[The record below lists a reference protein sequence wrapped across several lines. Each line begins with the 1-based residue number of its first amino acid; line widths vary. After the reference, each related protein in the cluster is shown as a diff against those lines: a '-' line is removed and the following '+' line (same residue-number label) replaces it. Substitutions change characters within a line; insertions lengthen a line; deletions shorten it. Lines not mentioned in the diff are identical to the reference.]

1 MRLKIINDSH
11 CHQGENQQIAHR
23 SVIRQQR
30 CQNHADNGQS
40 QPSPEMMNL
49 KLTSQKLV
57 QLPSSLLVSP

>member
-11 CHQGENQQIAHR
+11 RHQGENQQIAHR
-23 SVIRQQR
+23 SVSRQQR
-30 CQNHADNGQS
+30 CQNHAGNDQIP
-40 QPSPEMMNL
+40 PSPEMMNL

>member
-11 CHQGENQQIAHR
+11 RHQGENQQIAHH
-23 SVIRQQR
+23 SVSRQQQY
-30 CQNHADNGQS
+30 QNHADNGQI

-57 QLPSSLLVSP
+57 QLLSSLLASP

>member
-11 CHQGENQQIAHR
+11 RHQGENQQIARR
-23 SVIRQQR
+23 SVSRQQR
-30 CQNHADNGQS
+30 YQNHAGNGQI

-57 QLPSSLLVSP
+57 QLLSSLLVSP